1 MKNLKSKIKSYNR
14 KIKTN
19 FLNNEILKECSQ
31 FICSSV
37 IFVDSVFR
45 TGKNYYPQVFSEEYK
60 YVINEEKIPKY
71 IIDDIEIPCDSN
83 EENSNEKSLLE
94 KIKMKKNSD
103 YEENSDKEILKKKS
117 DGKNF

>member
-1 MKNLKSKIKSYNR
+1 M
-14 KIKTN
+14 
-19 FLNNEILKECSQ
+19 
-31 FICSSV
+31 
-37 IFVDSVFR
+37 FR

-60 YVINEEKIPKY
+60 YVIKEEKIPKY

-83 EENSNEKSLLE
+83 EENYNEKTRLE

-117 DGKNF
+117 DGKNFWWRKLRQRKSSWK

>member
-1 MKNLKSKIKSYNR
+1 M
-14 KIKTN
+14 
-19 FLNNEILKECSQ
+19 
-31 FICSSV
+31 
-37 IFVDSVFR
+37 FR

-71 IIDDIEIPCDSN
+71 IIDDIKIPCDSN

-94 KIKMKKNSD
+94 KIKMKKNPD

-117 DGKNF
+117 DGKNFWWRKLRQRKSSWK

>member
-1 MKNLKSKIKSYNR
+1 M
-14 KIKTN
+14 
-19 FLNNEILKECSQ
+19 
-31 FICSSV
+31 
-37 IFVDSVFR
+37 FR

-103 YEENSDKEILKKKS
+103 YEENSDKEILKKQS
-117 DGKNF
+117 DGKNFWWRKLRQRKSSWK